1 MPALRGLGSQNS
13 KWTQNSTSR
22 LFIML
27 QGKSKQSKQDKK
39 VKLNYFRLTVGS
51 PQNGPNEHEHADHEK
66 KKIKSEY
73 IY

>member
-1 MPALRGLGSQNS
+1 
-13 KWTQNSTSR
+13 
-22 LFIML
+22 ML
-27 QGKSKQSKQDKK
+27 QGKSKQSKQDMK